1 MYVYTHI
8 HIYLNTCVYVSFLG
22 ASPGALVVKN
32 LSDNAGD
39 IRDLGS
45 IPGSGR
51 VPGVGHGNPLQ
62 YSCLKNP
69 TDREACRAKIQSVTK
84 SQI

>member
-1 MYVYTHI
+1 M
-8 HIYLNTCVYVSFLG
+8 
-22 ASPGALVVKN
+22 ASSQGKVDASSKVTQVALVVKK
-32 LSDNAGD
+32 LPATAGD

-51 VPGVGHGNPLQ
+51 PPGEGHANPFQ

-69 TDREACRAKIQSVTK
+69 TDRGAWQAIVHGVTK
-84 SQI
+84 SWTRLRD

>member
-1 MYVYTHI
+1 MNKLIVYACI
-8 HIYLNTCVYVSFLG
+8 IGVS
-22 ASPGALVVKN
+22 SVALVVKN
-32 LSDNAGD
+32 PPANAGD

>member
-8 HIYLNTCVYVSFLG
+8 HIYLNTCVYVSSLG

-62 YSCLKNP
+62 YSFLKNP